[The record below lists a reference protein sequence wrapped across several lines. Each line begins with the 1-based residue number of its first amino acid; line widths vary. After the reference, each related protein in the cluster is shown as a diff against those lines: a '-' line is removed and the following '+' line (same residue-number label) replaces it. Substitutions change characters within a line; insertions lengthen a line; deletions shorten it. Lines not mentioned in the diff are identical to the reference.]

1 MHSGLKTHMHIN
13 SHYLCVWKVASA
25 LLVDSEWI
33 CQCGCQETS
42 IAMSCRSAED
52 NIFTTSCHQIRSQS
66 PKARGLHV
74 QQKSPVQYLQ
84 QKSL

>member
-13 SHYLCVWKVASA
+13 SHYLCVWKVAST

-33 CQCGCQETS
+33 CQCGGQETS

-52 NIFTTSCHQIRSQS
+52 NIHDQLS
-66 PKARGLHV
+66 PD
-74 QQKSPVQYLQ
+74 S
-84 QKSL
+84 

>member
-33 CQCGCQETS
+33 CQCGDQETS
-42 IAMSCRSAED
+42 IVMSCRSAED
-52 NIFTTSCHQIRSQS
+52 NIHDQLSPDSQS
-66 PKARGLHV
+66 V
-74 QQKSPVQYLQ
+74 T
-84 QKSL
+84 